1 MSNDNYM
8 QLAEINK
15 RRYADSPNLKTTAKR
30 SFHRKKIEVELM
42 CNNEEGRSVYFF
54 AVVIVCVEN

>member
-1 MSNDNYM
+1 M